1 MRAAVANAMQRR
13 TLDGEIHNNAEKLRQ
28 LLGELQNQ
36 KVEEQMAHTR
46 GEIYASIIHD
56 INGGPLTVISGRPT
70 FLTNASGTPPA
81 WNTRTWSL
89 SRTG

>member
-1 MRAAVANAMQRR
+1 
-13 TLDGEIHNNAEKLRQ
+13 
-28 LLGELQNQ
+28 
-36 KVEEQMAHTR
+36 MAHTR